1 MQCNVLVIMNCAG
14 IDDDDDD
21 DGGVANDVR
30 EQDRVATPCPFIKNK
45 KEMKTGNQSF
55 KQKKLLDE
63 RVLA

>member
-1 MQCNVLVIMNCAG
+1 MNCAG

-21 DGGVANDVR
+21 GGVANNVR